1 MISVHGP
8 AILVPKRR
16 VSAARSSRAAS
27 APRDLEPNVTMQAS
41 MLRRLIQVLALS
53 SAAAL
58 ASAQDSGD
66 LRTLLEQRVKEAA
79 SGGVELALEQ
89 AGTIV
94 GLATEE
100 NRAGL
105 RAELERWITRSAELS
120 EPARILVL
128 AARIRLGEADLVRLS
143 GELVALVG
151 SKEDP
156 VGQAAAL
163 LLSDRSFRVLRD
175 NEIESAVKALGA
187 GAKDA
192 QRSPAYRVACA
203 VALHVQG
210 RAEGQR
216 AARAL
221 MMDLLSSSDPRLRAQ
236 GALALA
242 EVGDLETPRK
252 ELEALALMPTSE
264 GRLAAAYLKQEDIR
278 RVYDRRTKN
287 DLEYASKQQADADP
301 QANKDLAILE
311 KLIALVRQKS
321 LEGEKVKREDLIDA
335 ACDGLLRS
343 LDEHSSFMTPEVYKK
358 FEQDLLSPEYGGIG
372 AYVGTD
378 PEDHIFTITRPIYSG
393 PAYHA
398 GLHSD
403 DKIVRIDDWPTIKP
417 SGDSHDQD
425 VIIKRLKGKPGTKV
439 KLYIWRRGMD
449 PALID
454 RPTEEMAI
462 SIQREE
468 ITIPPVASQL
478 LPGKIGLIEL
488 QTFTRVASE
497 ELAKQLKQMLD
508 QGMQGVILDLRN
520 DSGGLLTEACNVAN
534 LMLPK
539 GKLVVS
545 TENRSEKSEKLYTR
559 EDPLLPAE
567 MPVAV
572 LINRFSASA
581 SEIVSGALQDHGRA
595 VLVGQRSYGKG
606 SVQNLLPIPGEEDDR
621 YVDENKNGRFDNWEK
636 LTVDRNG
643 NGEFDFAP
651 RARMTI
657 ARYLLP
663 SGRSIHRQLAEDGGV
678 ISEGGVE
685 PELKVTPR
693 RIEGWRAEEMYRL
706 VRKEHKLREWVEK
719 NHAQD
724 REIFNQLAGCDED
737 DVARY
742 PGFQELYDSLQ
753 TVLSQQDV
761 RMLLRGE
768 IRRRVQDDRGAAFPE
783 GDFEEDLQ
791 LQAAITSVLE
801 RLNKKPAEIAEY
813 ARTFDA
819 ANAKDAAPQ
828 LVAAAT
834 RDDQRTRLKDAL
846 TLVSD
851 ARTHGQLDP
860 KTAAQLER
868 ALQAALTSGDQPR

>member
-1 MISVHGP
+1 
-8 AILVPKRR
+8 
-16 VSAARSSRAAS
+16 
-27 APRDLEPNVTMQAS
+27 
-41 MLRRLIQVLALS
+41 MLTRLISILALS
-53 SAAAL
+53 SLASL
-58 ASAQDSGD
+58 ASAQSAGD
-66 LRTLLEQRVKEAA
+66 LRALLEQRIQEAG
-79 SGGVELALEQ
+79 SGSVELALEQ
-89 AGTIV
+89 AGTLA

-100 NRAGL
+100 NSEGL
-105 RAELERWITRSAELS
+105 RAELDRWMTRSAELS

-128 AARIRLGEADLVRLS
+128 AARTRVGKADLNRVS
-143 GELVALVG
+143 AELVTLVH
-151 SKEDP
+151 SKQDA

-163 LLSDRSFRVLRD
+163 LLSDRAFRALRD
-175 NEIESAVKALGA
+175 SEIDPAVKALTE

-192 QRSPAYRVACA
+192 QRAPAYRLACA

-216 AARAL
+216 SARAL
-221 MMDLLSSSDPRLRAQ
+221 MMEFLGSSDPRLRAQ

-252 ELEALALMPTSE
+252 ELEALALVPNSE
-264 GRLAAAYLKQEDIR
+264 GRLAAAYLKQEEIR
-278 RVYDRRTKN
+278 RIYDRRTKN
-287 DLEYASKQQADADP
+287 DAEYTRKQQEDTDP
-301 QANKDLAILE
+301 QARKDLAIIE
-311 KLIALVRQKS
+311 KLIDLVRRKS
-321 LEGEKVKREDLIDA
+321 LEGDKVKRQELIDA

-343 LDEHSSFMTPEVYKK
+343 LDEHSSFMTPSMFKK

-372 AYVGTD
+372 AYVGED

-393 PAYHA
+393 PAYKA
-398 GLHSD
+398 GLRSD
-403 DKIVRIDDWPTIKP
+403 DKIVRIDDWPTVTP
-417 SGDSHDQD
+417 SGSQETD
-425 VIIKRLKGKPGTKV
+425 VIIKRLKGKPGSKV

-462 SIQREE
+462 TIERAE

-478 LPGKIGLIEL
+478 LPGKIGLLEL
-488 QTFTRVASE
+488 QSFTRVASE
-497 ELAKQLKQMLD
+497 ETAKRLRAMLAD
-508 QGMQGVILDLRN
+508 GMQGVIIDLRN
-520 DSGGLLTEACNVAN
+520 DSGGLLTEARNVAN
-534 LMLPK
+534 LLLPK

-545 TENRSEKSEKLYTR
+545 TENRSEKTEKLYTL
-559 EDPLLPAE
+559 EEPLIPAD

-606 SVQNLLPIPGEEDDR
+606 SVQNLLPIPGEEDDLF
-621 YVDENKNGRFDNWEK
+621 DDANHNGRFDNWEK
-636 LTVDRNG
+636 LTLDRNG

-663 SGRSIHRQLAEDGGV
+663 SGRSIHREIGDEGV
-678 ISEGGVE
+678 VLSEGGVE
-685 PELKVTPR
+685 PEVKVNTR
-693 RIEGWRAEEMYRL
+693 RIEGWRAEEMLRL
-706 VRKEHKLREWVEK
+706 VRKEHTIRDWVEK
-719 NHAQD
+719 NYQQD
-724 REIFNQLAGCDED
+724 KEIFGQLANCDED
-737 DVARY
+737 DVSRY
-742 PGFQELYDSLQ
+742 PGFAELYASLK
-753 TVLSQQDV
+753 TVLPQQDV
-761 RMLLRGE
+761 RMLLRNE

-801 RLNKKPAEIAEY
+801 RLNRKPADINEY
-813 ARTFDA
+813 ARTFDPS
-819 ANAKDAAPQ
+819 NGKDAAPQQ

-834 RDDQRTRLKDAL
+834 RDDQRSRLKNAL

-860 KTAAQLER
+860 KTAAELES
-868 ALQAALTSGDQPR
+868 ALQDALKSGEQPR